1 MQFNKFKLSAIALAV
16 AGIPTLANA
25 ALYTVERV
33 GNADTT
39 IVKSAAATAI
49 SPDSINVATQVLS
62 GPVGLNYS
70 EELPFMMDVEHF
82 INSEDDLFL
91 YCRDN
96 LGYNTCEAWAA
107 ERWFGIKDSGEI
119 CNSGDSEQVC
129 SGGLKKEID
138 AWNNGFTSNSVATV
152 NTTPQDPFASGVS
165 GVKPSGTVNPESTN
179 VVINAVTN
187 DGTAIGASSSPYYNA
202 GSHHARAFQRR
213 GFYGD
218 AELKPP
224 TDAKG
229 VAATLG
235 QTNANGV
242 IEVAGRTIVFGS
254 ASVANMAEPTRR
266 EKAPEGSGLSN
277 LNGCSSSVDFN
288 KRACQYFQFANQASV
303 WLPSDTT
310 TAVSALKVADF
321 QTPNKS
327 PTGNTDDTAQAS
339 VNAAA
344 LVSGATAPTMVG
356 FSTYNDN
363 DFYARAVKF
372 MPVTDF
378 ATCLT
383 ELETN
388 ASKRCWTMSPIPGI
402 DIRQGGDII
411 YSYTEATDINDQG
424 LVVGIAKNARL
435 NNGAYAEKIFIN
447 KGNSTTLLGRSQSAL
462 FFDGYNGTAA
472 AINNNNELVGKV
484 DIENVRD
491 RSRRQRGYIYTHG
504 GNIGGASAWLLDDL
518 TNDQSVSGNNN
529 QFRIA
534 EAFDINDKG
543 DIAASAFYCAGGYSS
558 TAHDARCYGEEE
570 LVAVK
575 LTRQTGDIT
584 PRPYEENNITR
595 SGGGMGV
602 LSLGLLAFGCFLRRK
617 K

>member
-25 ALYTVERV
+25 ALYNVERV
-33 GNADTT
+33 DNASSTQ
-39 IVKSAAATAI
+39 SAVATAI
-49 SPDSINVATQVLS
+49 SPNSTQIATQVLS

-138 AWNNGFTSNSVATV
+138 AWNNGFTSNSVASV
-152 NTTPQDPFASGVS
+152 NGNIHNPFGAGVTGS
-165 GVKPSGTVNPESTN
+165 KPSGSADSGSTN
-179 VVINAVTN
+179 VVINAVT
-187 DGTAIGASSSPYYNA
+187 DAGDAVGVSSSPYYST
-202 GSHHARAFQRR
+202 GSHYARAFQRR
-213 GFYGD
+213 GFNGST
-218 AELKPP
+218 ELLPP
-224 TDAKG
+224 TGSSA
-229 VAATLG
+229 VINTIG

-242 IEVAGRTIVFGS
+242 IQASGKTIVFGS
-254 ASVANMAEPTRR
+254 ASVANMADPNNGH
-266 EKAPEGSGLSN
+266 KVPEGTGLGN
-277 LNGCSSSVDFN
+277 LNGCSSTVDFN
-288 KRACQYFQFANQASV
+288 NRACQYYQFANQAAV
-303 WLPSDTT
+303 WVSDYSTNPNN
-310 TAVSALKVADF
+310 ARVIADF
-321 QTPNKS
+321 PNGA
-327 PTGNTDDTAQAS
+327 TGNTDDTAQAS

-372 MPVTDF
+372 APVTDF

-383 ELETN
+383 ELETDD
-388 ASKRCWTMSPIPGI
+388 SKRCWTMSPIPGI

-411 YSYTEATDINDQG
+411 YSYTEATDINDKG

-435 NNGAYAEKIFIN
+435 NNGAYAERIFVN
-447 KGNSTTLLGRSQSAL
+447 KDSSTTLLGRSQSAL

-472 AINNNNELVGKV
+472 AINNNDELVGKV
-484 DIENVRD
+484 DVENVRD
-491 RSRRQRGYIYTHG
+491 RSRRQRGYIYAHG
-504 GNIGGASAWLLDDL
+504 TLSADFDGTRGWLLDDL
-518 TNDQSVSGNNN
+518 TNGAPDANA
-529 QFRIA
+529 FRIA
-534 EAFDINDKG
+534 EAFDINDNG

-558 TAHDARCYGEEE
+558 TAHDARCNGEEE

-575 LTRQTGDIT
+575 LTRQNGGEIT
-584 PRPYEENNITR
+584 PRSYEENNITR

>member
-25 ALYTVERV
+25 ALYNVERV
-33 GNADTT
+33 DNASSTQ
-39 IVKSAAATAI
+39 SAVATAI
-49 SPDSINVATQVLS
+49 SPNSTQIATQVLS

-96 LGYNTCEAWAA
+96 LGYNTCEAWAE

-119 CNSGDSEQVC
+119 CDSGDSEQVC

-138 AWNNGFTSNSVATV
+138 AWNKGFTSNSVASV
-152 NTTPQDPFASGVS
+152 NGTIQNPFGSGVD
-165 GVKPSGTVNPESTN
+165 GDAPTGTANSDSTN
-179 VVINAVTN
+179 VVINAVT
-187 DGTAIGASSSPYYNA
+187 DSGDAVGVSSSPYYKS
-202 GSHHARAFQRR
+202 GSRYARAFQRR

-254 ASVANMAEPTRR
+254 ASVANMADPTNGN
-266 EKAPEGSGLSN
+266 KAPEGSGLSN
-277 LNGCSSSVDFN
+277 LNDCSSSVDFN

-472 AINNNNELVGKV
+472 AINNNDELVGKV
-484 DIENVRD
+484 DVENVRD
-491 RSRRQRGYIYTHG
+491 RSRRQRGYIYAHG
-504 GNIGGASAWLLDDL
+504 TLSADFDGTRGWLLDDL
-518 TNDQSVSGNNN
+518 TNGAPDANA
-529 QFRIA
+529 FRIA
-534 EAFDINDKG
+534 EAFDINDNG

-558 TAHDARCYGEEE
+558 TAHDARCNGEEE

-575 LTRQTGDIT
+575 LTRQNGGEIT
-584 PRPYEENNITR
+584 PRSYEENNITR

>member
-39 IVKSAAATAI
+39 IVKSAVATAI
-49 SPDSINVATQVLS
+49 SPNSTQIATQVLS

-119 CNSGDSEQVC
+119 CDSGDSEQVC

-138 AWNNGFTSNSVATV
+138 AWNKGFTSNSVASV
-152 NTTPQDPFASGVS
+152 NGTIQNPFGSGVD
-165 GVKPSGTVNPESTN
+165 GDAPTGTANSDSTN
-179 VVINAVTN
+179 VVINAVT
-187 DGTAIGASSSPYYNA
+187 DSGDAVGVSSSPYYKS
-202 GSHHARAFQRR
+202 GSRYARAFQRR

-254 ASVANMAEPTRR
+254 ASVANMADPNNGH
-266 EKAPEGSGLSN
+266 KVPEGTGLGN
-277 LNGCSSSVDFN
+277 LNGCSSTVDFN
-288 KRACQYFQFANQASV
+288 NRACQYYQFANQAAV
-303 WLPSDTT
+303 WVSDYSTNPNN
-310 TAVSALKVADF
+310 ARVIADF
-321 QTPNKS
+321 PNGA
-327 PTGNTDDTAQAS
+327 TGNTDDTAQAS

-372 MPVTDF
+372 VPVTDF

-383 ELETN
+383 ELETDD
-388 ASKRCWTMSPIPGI
+388 SKRCWTMSPIPGI

-411 YSYTEATDINDQG
+411 YSYTEATDINDKG

-472 AINNNNELVGKV
+472 AINNNDELVGKV
-484 DIENVRD
+484 DVENVRD
-491 RSRRQRGYIYTHG
+491 RSRRQRGYIYAHG
-504 GNIGGASAWLLDDL
+504 TLSADFDGTRGWLLDDL
-518 TNDQSVSGNNN
+518 TNGAPDANA
-529 QFRIA
+529 FRIA

>member
-25 ALYTVERV
+25 ALYNVERV
-33 GNADTT
+33 DNASSTQ
-39 IVKSAAATAI
+39 SAVATAI
-49 SPDSINVATQVLS
+49 SPNSTQIATQVLS

-119 CNSGDSEQVC
+119 CKSGDSEQVC

-344 LVSGATAPTMVG
+344 LISGANAPTMVG
-356 FSTYNDN
+356 FNTYD
-363 DFYARAVKF
+363 DSGFYGRAVKYT
-372 MPVTDF
+372 PVADF
-378 ATCLT
+378 STCLAD
-383 ELETN
+383 LETDP
-388 ASKRCWTMSPIPGI
+388 SKRCWTVSLIPGI

-411 YSYTEATDINDQG
+411 YSYTEATDINNKG
-424 LVVGIAKNARL
+424 LVVGVAKNARL
-435 NNGAYAEKIFIN
+435 NNGAYAERIFVN
-447 KGNSTTLLGRSQSAL
+447 KDSSTTLLGRSQSAL

-472 AINNNNELVGKV
+472 AINNNDELVGKV
-484 DIENVRD
+484 DVENVRD
-491 RSRRQRGYIYTHG
+491 RSRRQRGYIYAHG
-504 GNIGGASAWLLDDL
+504 TLSADFDGTRGWLLDDL
-518 TNDQSVSGNNN
+518 TNGAPDANA
-529 QFRIA
+529 FRIA
-534 EAFDINDKG
+534 EAFDINDNG

-558 TAHDARCYGEEE
+558 TAHDARCNGEEE

-575 LTRQTGDIT
+575 LTRQNGGEIT
-584 PRPYEENNITR
+584 PRSYEENNITR

>member
-254 ASVANMAEPTRR
+254 ASVANMADPNNGH
-266 EKAPEGSGLSN
+266 KVPEGTGLGN
-277 LNGCSSSVDFN
+277 LNGCSSTVDFN
-288 KRACQYFQFANQASV
+288 NRACQYYQFANQAAV
-303 WLPSDTT
+303 WVSDYSTNPNN
-310 TAVSALKVADF
+310 ARVIADF
-321 QTPNKS
+321 PNGA
-327 PTGNTDDTAQAS
+327 TGNTDDTAQAS

-372 MPVTDF
+372 VPVTDF

-383 ELETN
+383 ELETDD
-388 ASKRCWTMSPIPGI
+388 SKRCWTMSPIPGI

-411 YSYTEATDINDQG
+411 YSYTEATDINDKG

-472 AINNNNELVGKV
+472 AINNNDELVGKV
-484 DIENVRD
+484 DVENVRD
-491 RSRRQRGYIYTHG
+491 RSRRQRGYIYAHG
-504 GNIGGASAWLLDDL
+504 TLSADFDGTRGWLLDDL
-518 TNDQSVSGNNN
+518 TNGAPDANA
-529 QFRIA
+529 FRIA

>member
-33 GNADTT
+33 DNAASTQ
-39 IVKSAAATAI
+39 SAVATAI
-49 SPDSINVATQVLS
+49 SPNSTQIATQVLS
-62 GPVGLNYS
+62 GPVGVNYS

-138 AWNNGFTSNSVATV
+138 AWNNGFTSNSVASV
-152 NTTPQDPFASGVS
+152 NGAVHNPFGSGVS
-165 GVKPSGTVNPESTN
+165 SSAPTGSADSGSTN
-179 VVINAVTN
+179 VVINAVT
-187 DGTAIGASSSPYYNA
+187 DAGEAIGVSSSPYYSIGA
-202 GSHHARAFQRR
+202 HYARAFQRR
-213 GFYGD
+213 GFLGQ
-218 AELKPP
+218 AELLPP
-224 TDAKG
+224 TGSSA
-229 VAATLG
+229 VINAIG

-242 IEVAGRTIVFGS
+242 IQASGKTIVFGS
-254 ASVANMAEPTRR
+254 ASVANMADPNNGN
-266 EKAPEGSGLSN
+266 KVPEGTGLGN
-277 LNGCSSSVDFN
+277 LNGCSSAVDYN
-288 KRACQYFQFANQASV
+288 NRACQYYQFANQAAV
-303 WLPSDTT
+303 WVSDYSTNPNN
-310 TAVSALKVADF
+310 ARVIADF
-321 QTPNKS
+321 PNGA
-327 PTGNTDDTAQAS
+327 TGNTDDTAQAS

-372 MPVTDF
+372 SPVTDF

-411 YSYTEATDINDQG
+411 YSYTEATDINNKG

-484 DIENVRD
+484 DVENIRD

-504 GNIGGASAWLLDDL
+504 GNIGGASGWLLDDL
-518 TNDQSVSGNNN
+518 TNDQNVSGNNN

-558 TAHDARCYGEEE
+558 TAHDARCHGEEE

-602 LSLGLLAFGCFLRRK
+602 LSLCLLAVGCFLRRK